1 MKQLQCYGDSRNK
14 GFCVH
19 CGGADETRDHV
30 PPKVFLDEP
39 YPENLPVCP
48 SCFKC
53 NNASSIDEE
62 YVACLL
68 ECILAGEPDVAK
80 IRRSKVA
87 RLLDEKPLLLERL
100 RQCRSV
106 TDGVPAWGP
115 EIDRVKAVIVKLAR
129 GHAAYELNE
138 PKTGKPRYVRFIPLP
153 EMSQAEQDEFEEIGS
168 AVVAPWPEVGSRALQ
183 RLLIA
188 GADVYEEG
196 WVVVQEGNYRFRTS
210 QEDGLIVQMVIR
222 DYLACQV
229 GWE

>member
-19 CGGADETRDHV
+19 CGGPDETRDHV
-30 PPKVFLDEP
+30 PAKVLLDEP

-48 SCFKC
+48 SCLKC

-62 YVACLL
+62 YVSCLL
-68 ECILAGEPDVAK
+68 ECVIAGEADIAK
-80 IRRSKVA
+80 LRRSKVA
-87 RLLDEKPLLLERL
+87 RLLGEKPLLLERL

-106 TDGVPAWGP
+106 IDGVPVWNA
-115 EIDRVKAVIVKLAR
+115 EAERVKTVIVKLAR

-138 PKTGKPRYVRFIPLP
+138 PKTVDPRYIRFIPLAT
-153 EMSQAEQDEFEEIGS
+153 MTQAEREEYEGFGS
-168 AVVAPWPEVGSRALQ
+168 GVVAPCPEVGSRALQ

-188 GADVYEEG
+188 GADVYAEG

-210 QEDGLIVQMVIR
+210 QEDGLIVQMVLR
-222 DYLACQV
+222 EYLACQV
-229 GWE
+229 GWD